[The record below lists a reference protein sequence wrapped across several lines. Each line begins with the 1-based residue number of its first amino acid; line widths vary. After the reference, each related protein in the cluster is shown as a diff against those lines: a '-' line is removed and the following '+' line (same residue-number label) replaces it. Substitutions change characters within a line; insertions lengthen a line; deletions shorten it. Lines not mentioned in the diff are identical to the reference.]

1 MSNTNTANRVSNRQK
16 NFNFGYRAGLRGD
29 AYRPE
34 LSKYPGYDEG
44 WDGGNSDRPSLDD
57 LALDVASERSNPLGY

>member
-1 MSNTNTANRVSNRQK
+1 MNNANAKTSNRDK
-16 NFNFGYRAGLRGD
+16 NFNFGYAAGMRGD

-34 LSKYPGYDEG
+34 LSKYKGYDEG

-57 LALDVASERSNPLGY
+57 LTLNVASERRNPLGY